1 MEFRQIDLKTG
12 QELPLPAKIVEHSY
26 LELKIGKDIDPSKL
40 AVGKM
45 YDGITERDIERLQEQ
60 GLYMILA
67 NGRSAYFGDRAIA
80 EKVSTEIFT
89 NHSDAVAYGS
99 LPVSEAK
106 ASIFKEQAR
115 ILIIDDET
123 LSKDL
128 ATGIY
133 QADWGNQ
140 PIILNNGI
148 TLSDK
153 AMGAIASKLGDCY
166 SLISPDLA
174 TQLQSEPNRPFQYR
188 AAVSEWQ
195 GVIKGTCRASLL
207 CQALEVDGIIAKS
220 SIKGDNKTTTTGI
233 HEVSLFWSRKED
245 ARFTEQKLGTQA
257 LVFFPEG
264 VQADVLPKLKIKA
277 ERLAEAQSDPRKVAQ
292 LYIERHEKRQ
302 QQRQDQVTDLANI
315 TKIIESELALEL
327 GLSPQENTIANEI
340 KRETVAS
347 RNEEYQDWLYDIL
360 KTDLIEGGHCQILEM
375 EDIAKRLREFLQGE
389 WQEVA
394 TGGVYVPSGIAQPHN
409 QLKEGE
415 VSFTGLPDGA
425 EVAIYRSPVA
435 NAANFDVFTNNL
447 TVLRELDPEAYRQR
461 GVCYLNPN
469 DAKRLVI
476 DFDGDRVG
484 IIPSQL
490 TPEQQAS
497 SRKIIEQYPTLI
509 QEIIDKNLPENKP
522 IQVEKEKKI
531 PRDAANGFV
540 NLASA
545 AVNAADNPTG
555 RVANLGMRLEAL
567 RWETQ
572 YIPEAERPEY
582 LQDISKHFQ
591 KLLAEDKEDKK
602 PFRILNDTW
611 RDQITEIS
619 QIASSIPK
627 LPAPE
632 QATAVAQGLAKT
644 ERLLWNL
651 ESLAAVNLQRA
662 VDTPK
667 SARKVNED
675 EFQFCQK
682 VAKYK
687 QVEWIKDKDN
697 SYAYIGTE
705 GIKTNTQDPVGWM
718 VEQANQIY
726 KEYSLIGDRNYN
738 RFDHIFPKDSHTAAD
753 SEWAKGIATHYNKL
767 ISEAA
772 ASRSRLEH
780 EEGVALNAISAKG
793 NKIEIV
799 SVISTDPDGT
809 SPIWEIARKCET
821 VDIQIAKN
829 KDWKTEKQ
837 YPYKAVA
844 LIDKGK
850 IDVGLISPATITAYG
865 KSIEKDRIFSN
876 LKIEFKLGISKNDV
890 DDKFAAAEKY
900 LENQRDAIPETE
912 RERRAAALWHNNNR
926 AIAGKMFTEVVAHR
940 LQELQ
945 VEQIKVIGLQYETNE
960 FKDKQWQPHESLN
973 CRMAIEANPQSPIYD
988 KRVIQ
993 VQTGDQW
1000 QNMGVVH
1007 SDAAYMP
1014 IGSQFVASINLS
1026 ASKKDADL
1034 AIDRSTLRLP
1044 EIWHGLSPERVKE
1057 AVNLDAIVP
1066 KLKEAIAK
1074 AASNQPTMTEFVTKL
1089 ADENV
1094 GLKAQVQAGGRI
1106 NGLTYL
1112 YEGQAVKASLIEM
1125 SWKNL
1130 ALMGVKYDPER
1141 DREALAN
1148 PVTTVTIET
1157 NTQAESSMETQ
1168 TTTIANTNPLEKIE
1182 SQLRESVRSH
1192 FGKDKAMAE
1201 IATQFIG
1208 KAATPETVYSSTR
1221 LYEQA
1226 WGELAN
1232 TGKYKSDDVIMV
1244 SGSGPWRREGDD
1256 RSKSQI
1262 EQDLHQVF
1270 ASHYQPLLDKAIA
1283 AGSQILV
1290 GNAKGTDQLV
1300 VSYLQEKGYALN
1312 WQPQG
1317 YYQGSTPQQEKPT
1330 QIEQPVK
1337 ITGKP
1342 IKMVYPLKMY
1352 GEANPLPVNTCI
1364 EAMRGHGR
1372 CHTTRRY
1379 EPYAAYGFKEGDIA
1393 IAIAGEQ
1400 KVAFKVG
1407 KQYKVTPEMLKDP
1420 AYQQQWAQMEK
1431 HSAKELNTFQGH
1443 SNTWGL
1449 HFQPLGDYV
1458 DGKIVPFPTQQQSIK
1473 LDRNEVAEIKQLTE
1487 WSRTAEYLGKSEK
1500 YIDRIQDLIAGESI
1514 TEKAQQAMNKDH
1526 QSLSQYVAS
1535 QWREILTIK
1544 SDYVES
1550 QDGNLVFER
1559 KGNEGK
1565 YRATWEQDTDT
1576 LTLESKTVTAG
1587 SIKYAP
1593 LLIQQGLEITQNHI
1607 TVKDGKNVD
1616 LALKV
1621 IAESQKQEQR

>member
-12 QELPLPAKIVEHSY
+12 QELPLPAKTVEHSY
-26 LELKIGKDIDPSKL
+26 LELKIGKDIEPSKL

-45 YDGITERDIERLQEQ
+45 YDGITEKDIERLQEQ
-60 GLYMILA
+60 DLYLILA
-67 NGRSAYFGDRAIA
+67 NGRTAYFGDRAIA
-80 EKVSTEIFT
+80 EKVSQEIFT

-106 ASIFKEQAR
+106 TSIYKESAR

-123 LSKDL
+123 LNKDPD
-128 ATGIY
+128 TGTY
-133 QADWGNQ
+133 QADWGKE
-140 PIILNNGI
+140 PITLNNGI
-148 TLSDK
+148 TISEK
-153 AMGAIASKLGDCY
+153 AMGLIASKLGDCY
-166 SLISPDLA
+166 SLISPELA
-174 TQLQSEPNRPFQYR
+174 NQLQAEPNRPFQYR
-188 AAVSEWQ
+188 AAVPEWQ

-302 QQRQDQVTDLANI
+302 QQRQEAELEHANI
-315 TKIIESELALEL
+315 TQIIEPELAQEL

-340 KRETVAS
+340 DREPLTS
-347 RNEEYQDWLYDIL
+347 PNEEYQDWLYDIL
-360 KTDLIEGGHCQILEM
+360 KIDLIEGGHCQILEM
-375 EDIAKRLREFLQGE
+375 EDIAKRLREFLQSE

-394 TGGVYVPSGIAQPHN
+394 TGGVYVPSCLAQPHN
-409 QLKEGE
+409 QLQEGE

-490 TPEQQAS
+490 SPEQQAS
-497 SRKIIEQYPTLI
+497 SQKIVEQYPTLI

-531 PRDAANGFV
+531 PRDAANGFAT
-540 NLASA
+540 LASA
-545 AVNAADNPTG
+545 SVNAADNPTG

-572 YIPEAERPEY
+572 YIPEAERSEY
-582 LQDISKHFQ
+582 LQDIGKHFQ
-591 KLLAEDKEDKK
+591 KLLVEDREDKK
-602 PFRILNDTW
+602 PFRILNDAW
-611 RDQITEIS
+611 RNQIAEIS
-619 QIASSIPK
+619 QIASTIPK
-627 LPAPE
+627 LPEPE
-632 QATAVAQGLAKT
+632 KATVVTQGLAKT
-644 ERLLWNL
+644 ERLLWQL

-667 SARKVNED
+667 SARKINED

-726 KEYSLIGDRNYN
+726 KEHSLIGDRNYN

-780 EEGVALNAISAKG
+780 EEGIALTATSSKG

-799 SVISTDPDGT
+799 SVISTDPDGE
-809 SPIWEIARKCET
+809 SPIWEIARKGET
-821 VDIQIAKN
+821 VDIQMAKN

-844 LIDKGK
+844 LIDQDK
-850 IDVGLISPATITAYG
+850 IDVGLISPATLAAYG
-865 KSIEKDRIFSN
+865 KTIEKDKIFGN
-876 LKIEFKLGISKNDV
+876 LKLEFQLGISKNDV

-900 LENQRDAIPETE
+900 LETQRYAIPETE
-912 RERRAAALWHNNNR
+912 RDRRAAALWHNNNR
-926 AIAGKMFTEVVAHR
+926 AIAGKMFMEVVAKR

-960 FKDKQWQPHESLN
+960 LKDRQWHPHESLN
-973 CRMAIEANPQSPIYD
+973 CRMAIEANPHSPICD

-993 VQTGDQW
+993 VQIGDQW
-1000 QNMGVVH
+1000 KNMGVVH
-1007 SDAAYMP
+1007 NDAAYMP
-1014 IGSQFVASINLS
+1014 IGSQFTANIHIS

-1034 AIDRSTLRLP
+1034 AIDKNTLKLP

-1066 KLKEAIAK
+1066 QLKEAIAK
-1074 AASNQPTMTEFVTKL
+1074 AAANQPTMTEFVAKL

-1094 GLKAQVQAGGRI
+1094 GLKAQVQSGGRI
-1106 NGLTYL
+1106 NGITYL
-1112 YEGQAVKASLIEM
+1112 YEGQAIKASLIEM

-1130 ALMGVKYDPER
+1130 AAMGVKYEPER
-1141 DREALAN
+1141 DQEAL
-1148 PVTTVTIET
+1148 TTPTNTVQTET
-1157 NTQAESSMETQ
+1157 NTQAESLMETQ
-1168 TTTIANTNPLEKIE
+1168 KSSIHANPLEKIE

-1192 FGKDKAMAE
+1192 F
-1201 IATQFIG
+1201 
-1208 KAATPETVYSSTR
+1208 
-1221 LYEQA
+1221 
-1226 WGELAN
+1226 
-1232 TGKYKSDDVIMV
+1232 
-1244 SGSGPWRREGDD
+1244 
-1256 RSKSQI
+1256 
-1262 EQDLHQVF
+1262 DL
-1270 ASHYQPLLDKAIA
+1270 
-1283 AGSQILV
+1283 
-1290 GNAKGTDQLV
+1290 
-1300 VSYLQEKGYALN
+1300 
-1312 WQPQG
+1312 
-1317 YYQGSTPQQEKPT
+1317 
-1330 QIEQPVK
+1330 EQPVK

-1342 IKMVYPLKMY
+1342 VKMVYPLKMY
-1352 GEANPLPVNTCI
+1352 GEVNPLPVNTCI

-1393 IAIAGEQ
+1393 IAIAGVQ

-1407 KQYKVTPEMLKDP
+1407 KQYKITPEMLKDV

-1431 HSAKELNTFQGH
+1431 HSAKELTTFQGH
-1443 SNTWGL
+1443 SNTWGM

-1458 DGKIVPFPTQQQSIK
+1458 DGKIVPFPTEPIKSDHTIVSDIQQ
-1473 LDRNEVAEIKQLTE
+1473 LME

-1500 YIDRIQDLIAGESI
+1500 YIDRIQELIAGESI
-1514 TEKAQQAMNKDH
+1514 TEKAQQAMHKDH
-1526 QSLSQYVAS
+1526 QSLSQHVAT
-1535 QWREILTIK
+1535 QWREILAIN

-1565 YRATWEQDTDT
+1565 YRAKWEQDTDT
-1576 LTLESKTVTAG
+1576 LTLDTKVMNQDKFQYS
-1587 SIKYAP
+1587 P
-1593 LLIQQGLEITQNHI
+1593 LLVQQGLEIAHSQV
-1607 TVKDGKNVD
+1607 TVRDAKNCD
-1616 LALKV
+1616 RALQL
-1621 IAESQKQEQR
+1621 IAESQKGYQESR

>member
-1 MEFRQIDLKTG
+1 MKFRQIDLKTG
-12 QELPLPAKIVEHSY
+12 QELPLPPKPVEHSY
-26 LELKIGKDIDPSKL
+26 LELKIGKDIEPSKL

-60 GLYMILA
+60 DLYLILA
-67 NGRSAYFGDRAIA
+67 NGRTAYFGDRAIA
-80 EKVSTEIFT
+80 EIVSQEIFT

-106 ASIFKEQAR
+106 TSIYKESAR

-123 LSKDL
+123 LNKDPD
-128 ATGIY
+128 TGTY
-133 QADWGNQ
+133 QADWGKE
-140 PIILNNGI
+140 PITLGNGI

-153 AMGAIASKLGDCY
+153 AMGLIASKLGDCY

-174 TQLQSEPNRPFQYR
+174 TQLQAEPNRPFQYR
-188 AAVSEWQ
+188 AAVPEWQ

-233 HEVSLFWSRKED
+233 HEISLFWSRKED
-245 ARFTEQKLGTQA
+245 AKFTEQKLGTQA

-302 QQRQDQVTDLANI
+302 QQRQEETGDRANI
-315 TKIIESELALEL
+315 TQIIEPELALEL
-327 GLSPQENTIANEI
+327 GLSPQENTTANKI
-340 KRETVAS
+340 DREPLTS
-347 RNEEYQDWLYDIL
+347 PNEAYQDWLYDIL

-375 EDIAKRLREFLQGE
+375 EDIAKRLREFLQSE

-394 TGGVYVPSGIAQPHN
+394 TGGVYVPSGITQPHN
-409 QLKEGE
+409 QLQEGE

-490 TPEQQAS
+490 SPEQQAS
-497 SRKIIEQYPTLI
+497 SQKIIEQYPTLI

-531 PRDAANGFV
+531 PRDAANGFAT
-540 NLASA
+540 LASA

-555 RVANLGMRLEAL
+555 RVANLGVRLEAL

-572 YIPEAERPEY
+572 FIPESESSEY
-582 LQDISKHFQ
+582 LQGIGKRFQ
-591 KLLAEDKEDKK
+591 KLLAEDQEPKK
-602 PFRILNDTW
+602 PFRILNETW
-611 RDQITEIS
+611 RNQIVEIS
-619 QIASSIPK
+619 QIASTIPN
-627 LPAPE
+627 LPEPE
-632 QATAVAQGLAKT
+632 KATAVTQGLAKT
-644 ERLLWNL
+644 ERLLWQL

-697 SYAYIGTE
+697 SYAYIGAE

-738 RFDHIFPKDSHTAAD
+738 RFDHIFPKDSHTSAD
-753 SEWAKGIATHYNKL
+753 SEWAKGVATHYNKL

-780 EEGVALNAISAKG
+780 EEGIALTATSSKG
-793 NKIEIV
+793 NTIEIV
-799 SVISTDPDGT
+799 SVISTDPDGE
-809 SPIWEIARKCET
+809 SPIWEIARKGEN

-844 LIDKGK
+844 LIEQSK
-850 IDVGLISPATITAYG
+850 IDVGLISPATVAAYG
-865 KSIEKDRIFSN
+865 EAIEKDKIFGN
-876 LKIEFKLGISKNDV
+876 LKLEFKLGISKNDV

-900 LENQRDAIPETE
+900 LETQGDAIPETE
-912 RERRAAALWHNNNR
+912 RERRAAVLWHNNNR
-926 AIAGKMFTEVVAHR
+926 AIAGKMFTEVVANR

-945 VEQIKVIGLQYETNE
+945 VEKIKVIGLQYETNE
-960 FKDKQWQPHESLN
+960 LKDRQWQPHESLN
-973 CRMAIEANPQSPIYD
+973 CRMAIEANPQSPIYE

-1000 QNMGVVH
+1000 KNMGVVH
-1007 SDAAYMP
+1007 NDSAYMP
-1014 IGSQFVASINLS
+1014 IGSQFMANIHIS

-1034 AIDRSTLRLP
+1034 AIDKSTLKLP

-1057 AVNLDAIVP
+1057 AVNLDVIAP
-1066 KLKEAIAK
+1066 QLKEAIAK
-1074 AASNQPTMTEFVTKL
+1074 AAVNQPTMTEFVSRL
-1089 ADENV
+1089 ADDNV

-1106 NGLTYL
+1106 NGITYL
-1112 YEGQAVKASLIEM
+1112 YEGQAVKASLVEM
-1125 SWKNL
+1125 TWKNL
-1130 ALMGVKYDPER
+1130 AAMGVKYDPQR
-1141 DREALAN
+1141 DREALTSSATA
-1148 PVTTVTIET
+1148 PQSS
-1157 NTQAESSMETQ
+1157 TQA
-1168 TTTIANTNPLEKIE
+1168 
-1182 SQLRESVRSH
+1182 
-1192 FGKDKAMAE
+1192 
-1201 IATQFIG
+1201 
-1208 KAATPETVYSSTR
+1208 TP
-1221 LYEQA
+1221 Q
-1226 WGELAN
+1226 
-1232 TGKYKSDDVIMV
+1232 DDF
-1244 SGSGPWRREGDD
+1244 
-1256 RSKSQI
+1256 K
-1262 EQDLHQVF
+1262 
-1270 ASHYQPLLDKAIA
+1270 
-1283 AGSQILV
+1283 
-1290 GNAKGTDQLV
+1290 
-1300 VSYLQEKGYALN
+1300 EKGIAD
-1312 WQPQG
+1312 P
-1317 YYQGSTPQQEKPT
+1317 S
-1330 QIEQPVK
+1330 EQSVS

-1342 IKMVYPLKMY
+1342 VKMVYPLKMH
-1352 GEANPLPVNTCI
+1352 GEVNPLPVDSCI

-1407 KQYKVTPEMLKDP
+1407 KQYKITPEMLNDA
-1420 AYQQQWAQMEK
+1420 AYQQQWSQMEK
-1431 HSAKELNTFQGH
+1431 HSAKELTTFQGH
-1443 SNTWGL
+1443 GNTWGL

-1458 DGKIVPFPTQQQSIK
+1458 NGKIMPFPTEPIKADNTIVADIQQ
-1473 LDRNEVAEIKQLTE
+1473 LME

-1500 YIDRIQDLIAGESI
+1500 YIDRIQELIAGESI
-1514 TEKAQQAMNKDH
+1514 TEKAQQAMHKDH
-1526 QSLSQYVAS
+1526 HSLSQHVAS
-1535 QWREILTIK
+1535 QWREILAIN

-1550 QDGNLVFER
+1550 KDGKLVFER

-1565 YRATWEQDTDT
+1565 YRATWEQDTDR
-1576 LTLESKTVTAG
+1576 LTLDNKVVNQG
-1587 SIKYAP
+1587 KFQYAP
-1593 LLIQQGLEITQNHI
+1593 LLVQQGLEITHSQV
-1607 TVKDGKNVD
+1607 TVKDAKNCD
-1616 LALKV
+1616 RALQL
-1621 IAESQKQEQR
+1621 IAESQKEYQESR

>member
-12 QELPLPAKIVEHSY
+12 QELPLPPKSVEHSY
-26 LELKIGKDIDPSKL
+26 LELKIGKDIEPSKL

-60 GLYMILA
+60 GLYLILA
-67 NGRSAYFGDRAIA
+67 NGRSAYFGDRDIA
-80 EKVSTEIFT
+80 EKVSQEIFT

-106 ASIFKEQAR
+106 TSIFKEQAR
-115 ILIIDDET
+115 ILIVDDET
-123 LSKDL
+123 LNKDP
-128 ATGIY
+128 ATGNY

-140 PIILNNGI
+140 SITLSNGI

-153 AMGAIASKLGDCY
+153 AMGLIASKLGDCY

-174 TQLQSEPNRPFQYR
+174 NQLQAKPNRPFQYR
-188 AAVSEWQ
+188 AAVPEWQ

-220 SIKGDNKTTTTGI
+220 SIKGDNKTTTTGLHKI
-233 HEVSLFWSRKED
+233 SLFWSRKED

-264 VQADVLPKLKIKA
+264 VQADVLPKLKVKA
-277 ERLAEAQSDPRKVAQ
+277 ERLAEAQSDPRKIAQ

-302 QQRQDQVTDLANI
+302 QQRQDQVADRANI
-315 TKIIESELALEL
+315 TQIIEPELAQEL
-327 GLSPQENTIANEI
+327 RLSQQENTTANEI
-340 KRETVAS
+340 EQEPLNS
-347 RNEEYQDWLYDIL
+347 PNEEYQDWLYDIL

-375 EDIAKRLREFLQGE
+375 EDIAKRLREFLQSE

-409 QLKEGE
+409 QLQEGE

-490 TPEQQAS
+490 SPEQQAS
-497 SRKIIEQYPTLI
+497 SQKIIEQYPTLI

-531 PRDAANGFV
+531 PRDAANGFA

-572 YIPEAERPEY
+572 YIPEAESSKY
-582 LQDISKHFQ
+582 LQDIGKHFQ
-591 KLLAEDKEDKK
+591 KLLAEDQETKK
-602 PFRILNDTW
+602 PFRILNESW
-611 RDQITEIS
+611 RNQIVEIS
-619 QIASSIPK
+619 LIASTIPN
-627 LPAPE
+627 LPEPE
-632 QATAVAQGLAKT
+632 KATAVTQGLAKT
-644 ERLLWNL
+644 ERLLWQL

-697 SYAYIGTE
+697 SYAYIDAE

-726 KEYSLIGDRNYN
+726 KEHSLIGDRNYN
-738 RFDHIFPKDSHTAAD
+738 RFDHIFPKDSHTDAD

-780 EEGVALNAISAKG
+780 EEGIALTATSAKG

-799 SVISTDPDGT
+799 SVISTDPDGE
-809 SPIWEIARKCET
+809 SPIWEIARKGET
-821 VDIQIAKN
+821 VDIQMAKN

-844 LIDKGK
+844 LIDRDK
-850 IDVGLISPATITAYG
+850 IDVGLISPASLAAYG
-865 KSIEKDRIFSN
+865 KTIEKDKIFGN
-876 LKIEFKLGISKNDV
+876 LNLEFKLGISKNDV

-900 LENQRDAIPETE
+900 LETQRDAIPEVE

-926 AIAGKMFTEVVAHR
+926 AIAGKMFTQVVANR

-945 VEQIKVIGLQYETNE
+945 VAKIKVIGLQYETNE
-960 FKDKQWQPHESLN
+960 FKDKQWQTHEALN
-973 CRMAIEANPQSPIYD
+973 CRMVIEANPQSPIYE

-993 VQTGDQW
+993 VQIDDQW

-1007 SDAAYMP
+1007 NDAAYMP
-1014 IGSQFVASINLS
+1014 IGSQFVANINLS

-1034 AIDRSTLRLP
+1034 EIDRSTLKLP
-1044 EIWHGLSPERVKE
+1044 EIWHGLSPERFKE
-1057 AVNLDAIVP
+1057 AVNLDVIAP
-1066 KLKEAIAK
+1066 QLKEAIAK
-1074 AASNQPTMTEFVTKL
+1074 AAANQPTMTEFVAKL
-1089 ADENV
+1089 AEENV

-1106 NGLTYL
+1106 NGITYL
-1112 YEGQAVKASLIEM
+1112 YEGQAIKASLIEM

-1130 ALMGVKYDPER
+1130 AAMGVNYDPER
-1141 DREALAN
+1141 DREALS
-1148 PVTTVTIET
+1148 PVTIPIET
-1157 NTQAESSMETQ
+1157 NTQAESSIETQ
-1168 TTTIANTNPLEKIE
+1168 ESSSTNPLEKIE

-1232 TGKYKSDDVIMV
+1232 SGKYKPEDAIMV
-1244 SGSGPWRREGDD
+1244 SGSGPWRREGDE
-1256 RSKSQI
+1256 RTKSQI

-1270 ASHYQPLLDKAIA
+1270 TSHYQPLLDQAIA

-1300 VSYLQEKGYALN
+1300 VAYLQEKGYALN

-1317 YYQGSTPQQEKPT
+1317 YYQGSTPQQEKPV

-1342 IKMVYPLKMY
+1342 VKMVYPLKMH
-1352 GEANPLPVNTCI
+1352 GEVNPLPVNTCI

-1400 KVAFKVG
+1400 KVAFQVG
-1407 KQYKVTPEMLKDP
+1407 KQYKITPEMLKDA
-1420 AYQQQWAQMEK
+1420 AYQQQWSQMEK
-1431 HSAKELNTFQGH
+1431 HSAKELTTFQGH
-1443 SNTWGL
+1443 SNTWGM

-1458 DGKIVPFPTQQQSIK
+1458 NGKIVPFPTEPIKADNRIVNDIQQ
-1473 LDRNEVAEIKQLTE
+1473 LME
-1487 WSRTAEYLGKSEK
+1487 WSRIAEYLGKSEK
-1500 YIDRIQDLIAGESI
+1500 YIDRIQELIAGESI
-1514 TEKAQQAMNKDH
+1514 TEKAQQAMHKDH
-1526 QSLSQYVAS
+1526 HALSQHVAT
-1535 QWREILTIK
+1535 QWREILAIN

-1550 QDGNLVFER
+1550 QDGKLVFER

-1576 LTLESKTVTAG
+1576 LTLEAKVVNQGKFQYSPILV
-1587 SIKYAP
+1587 
-1593 LLIQQGLEITQNHI
+1593 QQGLEITHSQVTI
-1607 TVKDGKNVD
+1607 KEAKNCD
-1616 LALKV
+1616 RALQV
-1621 IAESQKQEQR
+1621 ISENQRGKQEQR

>member
-1 MEFRQIDLKTG
+1 
-12 QELPLPAKIVEHSY
+12 
-26 LELKIGKDIDPSKL
+26 
-40 AVGKM
+40 
-45 YDGITERDIERLQEQ
+45 
-60 GLYMILA
+60 
-67 NGRSAYFGDRAIA
+67 
-80 EKVSTEIFT
+80 
-89 NHSDAVAYGS
+89 
-99 LPVSEAK
+99 
-106 ASIFKEQAR
+106 
-115 ILIIDDET
+115 
-123 LSKDL
+123 
-128 ATGIY
+128 
-133 QADWGNQ
+133 
-140 PIILNNGI
+140 
-148 TLSDK
+148 
-153 AMGAIASKLGDCY
+153 
-166 SLISPDLA
+166 
-174 TQLQSEPNRPFQYR
+174 
-188 AAVSEWQ
+188 
-195 GVIKGTCRASLL
+195 
-207 CQALEVDGIIAKS
+207 
-220 SIKGDNKTTTTGI
+220 
-233 HEVSLFWSRKED
+233 
-245 ARFTEQKLGTQA
+245 
-257 LVFFPEG
+257 
-264 VQADVLPKLKIKA
+264 
-277 ERLAEAQSDPRKVAQ
+277 
-292 LYIERHEKRQ
+292 
-302 QQRQDQVTDLANI
+302 
-315 TKIIESELALEL
+315 
-327 GLSPQENTIANEI
+327 
-340 KRETVAS
+340 
-347 RNEEYQDWLYDIL
+347 
-360 KTDLIEGGHCQILEM
+360 
-375 EDIAKRLREFLQGE
+375 
-389 WQEVA
+389 
-394 TGGVYVPSGIAQPHN
+394 
-409 QLKEGE
+409 
-415 VSFTGLPDGA
+415 
-425 EVAIYRSPVA
+425 
-435 NAANFDVFTNNL
+435 
-447 TVLRELDPEAYRQR
+447 
-461 GVCYLNPN
+461 
-469 DAKRLVI
+469 
-476 DFDGDRVG
+476 
-484 IIPSQL
+484 
-490 TPEQQAS
+490 
-497 SRKIIEQYPTLI
+497 
-509 QEIIDKNLPENKP
+509 
-522 IQVEKEKKI
+522 
-531 PRDAANGFV
+531 
-540 NLASA
+540 
-545 AVNAADNPTG
+545 
-555 RVANLGMRLEAL
+555 
-567 RWETQ
+567 
-572 YIPEAERPEY
+572 
-582 LQDISKHFQ
+582 
-591 KLLAEDKEDKK
+591 
-602 PFRILNDTW
+602 
-611 RDQITEIS
+611 
-619 QIASSIPK
+619 
-627 LPAPE
+627 
-632 QATAVAQGLAKT
+632 
-644 ERLLWNL
+644 
-651 ESLAAVNLQRA
+651 VNLQRA

-738 RFDHIFPKDSHTAAD
+738 RFDHIFPKNSHTAAD

-780 EEGVALNAISAKG
+780 EEGIALTATSAKG

-799 SVISTDPDGT
+799 SVISADPDGE
-809 SPIWEIARKCET
+809 SPIWAIARNSET

-844 LIDKGK
+844 LIDKDK
-850 IDVGLISPATITAYG
+850 IDVGLISPATIAAYG
-865 KSIEKDRIFSN
+865 KSIEKDKIFGK
-876 LKIEFKLGISKNDV
+876 LKLEFKLGISKNDV

-900 LENQRDAIPETE
+900 LETQRDAIPEIE
-912 RERRAAALWHNNNR
+912 RDRRAAALWHNNNR
-926 AIAGKMFTEVVAHR
+926 AIAGKMFTEVVACR

-945 VEQIKVIGLQYETNE
+945 VDKIKVIGLQYETNE
-960 FKDKQWQPHESLN
+960 LKDKQWQPHESLT
-973 CRMAIEANPQSPIYD
+973 CRMAIESNPQSPIYD

-993 VQTGDQW
+993 VQTDDQW
-1000 QNMGVVH
+1000 KNMGVVH

-1034 AIDRSTLRLP
+1034 AIDRSTLKLP

-1066 KLKEAIAK
+1066 QLKEAIAK
-1074 AASNQPTMTEFVTKL
+1074 AAEDRPTMTEFVAKL

-1112 YEGQAVKASLIEM
+1112 YEGQSIKASLVDM
-1125 SWKNL
+1125 TWKNL
-1130 ALMGVKYDPER
+1130 ASMGVSYDPER

-1148 PVTTVTIET
+1148 PITIATAET
-1157 NTQAESSMETQ
+1157 NTQAESPIETQ
-1168 TTTIANTNPLEKIE
+1168 KSTNTNPLEKLK

-1232 TGKYKSDDVIMV
+1232 TGKYKPEDVIMV

-1300 VSYLQEKGYALN
+1300 VAYLQEKGYALN

-1317 YYQGSTPQQEKPT
+1317 YYQGSTLQQEKPT
-1330 QIEQPVK
+1330 QIEQPVT

-1342 IKMVYPLKMY
+1342 VKMVYPLKMY
-1352 GEANPLPVNTCI
+1352 GESNHLPVNTCI

-1393 IAIAGEQ
+1393 IAISGEQ

-1407 KQYKVTPEMLKDP
+1407 KQYKVTSEMLND
-1420 AYQQQWAQMEK
+1420 ATYQQQWAQMEK
-1431 HSAKELNTFQGH
+1431 HSAKELATFQGH

-1449 HFQPLGDYV
+1449 HFNPLGDYV
-1458 DGKIVPFPTQQQSIK
+1458 NGKIVPFPIEPIKANNSIVADIQQ
-1473 LDRNEVAEIKQLTE
+1473 LME
-1487 WSRTAEYLGKSEK
+1487 WSRTAAYLGKSEK

-1514 TEKAQQAMNKDH
+1514 TEKAQQAMHKDH
-1526 QSLSQYVAS
+1526 QSLSQHVAS
-1535 QWREILTIK
+1535 QWREILAIK

-1565 YRATWEQDTDT
+1565 YRATWEQATDT
-1576 LTLESKTVTAG
+1576 LTLDAKVVNQGKFQYSA
-1587 SIKYAP
+1587 
-1593 LLIQQGLEITQNHI
+1593 LLVQQGLEINHSQV
-1607 TVKDGKNVD
+1607 TVKDAQNCD
-1616 LALKV
+1616 RALQV
-1621 IAESQKQEQR
+1621 ISEQQMGKQEQR

>member
-12 QELPLPAKIVEHSY
+12 QELPLPAKNVEHSY
-26 LELKIGKDIDPSKL
+26 LELKIGKDIEPSKL

-60 GLYMILA
+60 GLHMILA
-67 NGRSAYFGDRAIA
+67 NGRSAYFSDRQIA
-80 EKVSTEIFT
+80 EKVSQEIFT

-106 ASIFKEQAR
+106 TSIFKEQAR
-115 ILIIDDET
+115 ILVIDDET
-123 LSKDL
+123 LNKNLD
-128 ATGIY
+128 TGTY
-133 QADWGNQ
+133 QADWGKQ
-140 PIILNNGI
+140 TITLSNGI
-148 TLSDK
+148 TISDK
-153 AMGAIASKLGDCY
+153 AMGLIASKLGDCY

-174 TQLQSEPNRPFQYR
+174 TQLQAESNRPFQYR
-188 AAVSEWQ
+188 AAVPEWQ

-207 CQALEVDGIIAKS
+207 CQALAVDGIIAKS
-220 SIKGDNKTTTTGI
+220 SIKGDNKTTSTGL

-245 ARFTEQKLGTQA
+245 ARFTEQKLGTQS

-302 QQRQDQVTDLANI
+302 QQRQEAELDRANI
-315 TKIIESELALEL
+315 TQILEPELALEL
-327 GLSPQENTIANEI
+327 GLSLQENTTANEI
-340 KRETVAS
+340 DQEPLTS
-347 RNEEYQDWLYDIL
+347 PNEEYQDWLYDIL

-375 EDIAKRLREFLQGE
+375 EDIAKRLREFLQSE

-409 QLKEGE
+409 QLQEGE

-447 TVLRELDPEAYRQR
+447 TVLRELDPEAYWQR

-490 TPEQQAS
+490 TPEQQACS
-497 SRKIIEQYPTLI
+497 QKIIEQYPTLI

-531 PRDAANGFV
+531 PRDAVNGFAT
-540 NLASA
+540 LASA

-572 YIPEAERPEY
+572 YIPESESSEY
-582 LQDISKHFQ
+582 LQDIGKHFQ
-591 KLLAEDKEDKK
+591 KLLAEDKDPKK

-619 QIASSIPK
+619 QIASTIPK
-627 LPAPE
+627 LPEPE
-632 QATAVAQGLAKT
+632 KAYAVAQGLAKT
-644 ERLLWNL
+644 ERLLWQL

-697 SYAYIGTE
+697 SYAYIGAE

-780 EEGVALNAISAKG
+780 EEGVALMATSAKG

-799 SVISTDPDGT
+799 SVISTDPDGE
-809 SPIWEIARKCET
+809 SPIWEIARKGET
-821 VDIQIAKN
+821 VDIQMAKN

-844 LIDKGK
+844 LIDRDK
-850 IDVGLISPATITAYG
+850 IDVGLISPATVAAYG
-865 KSIEKDRIFSN
+865 KTIEKDKIFGN
-876 LKIEFKLGISKNDV
+876 LKLEFQLGISKNDV

-900 LENQRDAIPETE
+900 LETQRDAIPEAD
-912 RERRAAALWHNNNR
+912 RESRAAALWHNNNR
-926 AIAGKMFTEVVAHR
+926 AIAGKMFTQVVTNR

-945 VEQIKVIGLQYETNE
+945 VAKIKVIGLQYETNE
-960 FKDKQWQPHESLN
+960 LKNRQWQPHESLN
-973 CRMAIEANPQSPIYD
+973 CRMAIEANPQSPIYE

-1000 QNMGVVH
+1000 KNMGVVH

-1014 IGSQFVASINLS
+1014 IGSQFIANINIS

-1034 AIDRSTLRLP
+1034 AIDKSTLKLP

-1066 KLKEAIAK
+1066 QLKEAIAK
-1074 AASNQPTMTEFVTKL
+1074 AAVNQPTMTEFVAKL

-1094 GLKAQVQAGGRI
+1094 GLKAQVQTGGRI
-1106 NGLTYL
+1106 NGITYL
-1112 YEGQAVKASLIEM
+1112 YEGQAIKASLIEM

-1130 ALMGVKYDPER
+1130 AAMGVNYEPER
-1141 DREALAN
+1141 DREAL
-1148 PVTTVTIET
+1148 TTPTNTVQTET
-1157 NTQAESSMETQ
+1157 NTQSESSMETQ
-1168 TTTIANTNPLEKIE
+1168 KSSTYANPLEKIE

-1232 TGKYKSDDVIMV
+1232 TGKYKSEDAIMV

-1256 RSKSQI
+1256 RSKLQI

-1270 ASHYQPLLDKAIA
+1270 ASHYQPLLDQAIA

-1300 VSYLQEKGYALN
+1300 VAYLQDKGYALN

-1317 YYQGSTPQQEKPT
+1317 YYQAATPQQEKSLHS
-1330 QIEQPVK
+1330 EQPVK

-1342 IKMVYPLKMY
+1342 VKMVYPLKMY
-1352 GEANPLPVNTCI
+1352 GEVNPLPVNTCI

-1407 KQYKVTPEMLKDP
+1407 KQYKITPEMLNDA
-1420 AYQQQWAQMEK
+1420 AYQQQWSQMEK
-1431 HSAKELNTFQGH
+1431 HSAKELTTFQGH
-1443 SNTWGL
+1443 SNTWGM

-1458 DGKIVPFPTQQQSIK
+1458 NGKIMPFPTEPIKADNSIVADIQQ
-1473 LDRNEVAEIKQLTE
+1473 LME
-1487 WSRTAEYLGKSEK
+1487 WSRIAEYLGKSEK
-1500 YIDRIQDLIAGESI
+1500 YIDRIQELIAGESI
-1514 TEKAQQAMNKDH
+1514 TEKAQQAMHKDH
-1526 QSLSQYVAS
+1526 HTLSQHVAS
-1535 QWREILTIK
+1535 QWREILAIK

-1550 QDGNLVFER
+1550 QEGKLVFER

-1565 YRATWEQDTDT
+1565 YLATWEQDTDT
-1576 LTLESKTVTAG
+1576 LTLDAKVLNQCKFQYS
-1587 SIKYAP
+1587 P
-1593 LLIQQGLEITQNHI
+1593 LLVQQGLEIVHSQV
-1607 TVKDGKNVD
+1607 TVRDAKNCD
-1616 LALKV
+1616 RALQL
-1621 IAESQKQEQR
+1621 IAESQKEYQESR

>member
-12 QELPLPAKIVEHSY
+12 QELPLPAKNVEHTY
-26 LELKIGKDIDPSKL
+26 LELKIGKDIEPSKL

-45 YDGITERDIERLQEQ
+45 YDGITERDIKRLQEQ
-60 GLYMILA
+60 GLYLILA
-67 NGRSAYFGDRAIA
+67 NGRTAYFGDRAIA
-80 EKVSTEIFT
+80 EKVSQEIFT

-106 ASIFKEQAR
+106 TSIFKEQAR

-123 LSKDL
+123 LSKDSG
-128 ATGIY
+128 TGIY
-133 QADWGNQ
+133 KADWGKES
-140 PIILNNGI
+140 ITLSNGI
-148 TLSDK
+148 TISDK
-153 AMGAIASKLGDCY
+153 AMGLIASKLGDCY

-174 TQLQSEPNRPFQYR
+174 TQLQAEPNRPFQYR
-188 AAVSEWQ
+188 AAVPEWQ
-195 GVIKGTCRASLL
+195 GVIKGTCRTSLL

-233 HEVSLFWSRKED
+233 HEISLFWSRKED
-245 ARFTEQKLGTQA
+245 AKFTEQKLGTQA

-302 QQRQDQVTDLANI
+302 QQRQEDVADSANI
-315 TKIIESELALEL
+315 TKIIEPELALEL
-327 GLSPQENTIANEI
+327 GLSQQENTTTNEI
-340 KRETVAS
+340 ERETVTS
-347 RNEEYQDWLYDIL
+347 PNEEYQDWVYDIL

-375 EDIAKRLREFLQGE
+375 EDIAKRLREFLQSE

-409 QLKEGE
+409 QLQEGE

-447 TVLRELDPEAYRQR
+447 TVLRELDPEAYMQR

-490 TPEQQAS
+490 STEQQAS
-497 SRKIIEQYPTLI
+497 SKRTIEQYPTLI

-531 PRDAANGFV
+531 PRDAANGFAT
-540 NLASA
+540 LASA

-567 RWETQ
+567 RWDAQ
-572 YIPEAERPEY
+572 YISDAARSEY
-582 LQDISKHFQ
+582 LQNIGKHFQ

-602 PFRILNDTW
+602 PFRILNESW
-611 RDQITEIS
+611 RDQIVEIS
-619 QIASSIPK
+619 QIASTIPK
-627 LPAPE
+627 LPEPEKAPVV
-632 QATAVAQGLAKT
+632 TQGLAKT
-644 ERLLWNL
+644 ERLLWQL

-753 SEWAKGIATHYNKL
+753 SEWAKGVATHYNKL

-780 EEGVALNAISAKG
+780 EEGVALTATSAKG

-799 SVISTDPDGT
+799 SVISADPDGE
-809 SPIWEIARKCET
+809 SPIWAIARNSET

-844 LIDKGK
+844 LIDKDK
-850 IDVGLISPATITAYG
+850 IDVGLISPVTIAAYG
-865 KSIEKDRIFSN
+865 KSIEKDKIFGK
-876 LKIEFKLGISKNDV
+876 LKLEFKLGISKNDV

-900 LENQRDAIPETE
+900 LETQRNAIPEVE
-912 RERRAAALWHNNNR
+912 QDRRAAALWHNNNR
-926 AIAGKMFTEVVAHR
+926 AIAGKMFTEVVTNR

-945 VEQIKVIGLQYETNE
+945 VDQIKVIGLQYETNE
-960 FKDKQWQPHESLN
+960 LKDRQWQPHESLT

-993 VQTGDQW
+993 VQTDDQW
-1000 QNMGVVH
+1000 KNMGVVH

-1014 IGSQFVASINLS
+1014 IGSQFVANINLS

-1034 AIDRSTLRLP
+1034 TIDRSTLKLP

-1074 AASNQPTMTEFVTKL
+1074 AASNQPTMTEFVTRL

-1106 NGLTYL
+1106 NGITYL
-1112 YEGQAVKASLIEM
+1112 YEGQTVKASLVEM
-1125 SWKNL
+1125 TWKNL
-1130 ALMGVKYDPER
+1130 AAMGVRYDPKR
-1141 DREALAN
+1141 DREALASV
-1148 PVTTVTIET
+1148 PTHTTSQEDFK
-1157 NTQAESSMETQ
+1157 
-1168 TTTIANTNPLEKIE
+1168 EK
-1182 SQLRESVRSH
+1182 
-1192 FGKDKAMAE
+1192 E
-1201 IATQFIG
+1201 IA
-1208 KAATPETVYSSTR
+1208 
-1221 LYEQA
+1221 
-1226 WGELAN
+1226 
-1232 TGKYKSDDVIMV
+1232 
-1244 SGSGPWRREGDD
+1244 
-1256 RSKSQI
+1256 
-1262 EQDLHQVF
+1262 
-1270 ASHYQPLLDKAIA
+1270 
-1283 AGSQILV
+1283 
-1290 GNAKGTDQLV
+1290 
-1300 VSYLQEKGYALN
+1300 EKL
-1312 WQPQG
+1312 
-1317 YYQGSTPQQEKPT
+1317 
-1330 QIEQPVK
+1330 EQPVK

-1342 IKMVYPLKMY
+1342 VKMVYPLKMH
-1352 GEANPLPVNTCI
+1352 GEANPLSVDTCV

-1400 KVAFKVG
+1400 KVAFQVG
-1407 KQYKVTPEMLKDP
+1407 KQYKITPEMLKDV
-1420 AYQQQWAQMEK
+1420 AYQQQWSQMEK
-1431 HSAKELNTFQGH
+1431 HSAKELTTFQGH
-1443 SNTWGL
+1443 SNTWGM

-1473 LDRNEVAEIKQLTE
+1473 LDRNEVAEIQQLTE

-1514 TEKAQQAMNKDH
+1514 TEKAQQAMHKDH

-1535 QWREILTIK
+1535 QWREVLATP
-1544 SDYVES
+1544 SEYVGS
-1550 QDGNLVFER
+1550 QNGNLVFER
-1559 KGNEGK
+1559 KGYEGK
-1565 YRATWEQDTDT
+1565 YRATWEQSSDT
-1576 LTLESKTVTAG
+1576 LTLDTKALKQGNIEYV
-1587 SIKYAP
+1587 P
-1593 LLIQQGLEITQNHI
+1593 LLVQKGLEIAQSQV
-1607 TVKDGKNVD
+1607 TVKDAQNVD
-1616 LALKV
+1616 RALKV
-1621 IAESQKQEQR
+1621 IAENQKGIQEQR

>member
-12 QELPLPAKIVEHSY
+12 QELPLPPKTVEHSY
-26 LELKIGKDIDPSKL
+26 LELKIGKDIEPSKL

-60 GLYMILA
+60 GLYLILA
-67 NGRSAYFGDRAIA
+67 NGRTAYFGDRQIA
-80 EKVSTEIFT
+80 EKVSQEIFT

-106 ASIFKEQAR
+106 TSIFKEQAR

-123 LSKDL
+123 LSQDSVG
-128 ATGIY
+128 TY
-133 QADWGNQ
+133 SADWGQQ
-140 PIILNNGI
+140 PITLSNGI
-148 TLSDK
+148 TISDK
-153 AMGAIASKLGDCY
+153 AMGLIASKLGDCY

-174 TQLQSEPNRPFQYR
+174 TQLQAEPNRPFQYR
-188 AAVSEWQ
+188 AAVPEWQ

-233 HEVSLFWSRKED
+233 HEISLFWSRKED

-277 ERLAEAQSDPRKVAQ
+277 ERLAEAQSDPRKIAQ

-302 QQRQDQVTDLANI
+302 QQRQEEIGDRDNI
-315 TKIIESELALEL
+315 KQIIEPELALEL
-327 GLSPQENTIANEI
+327 GLSQQENTTANEI
-340 KRETVAS
+340 KREQVAS
-347 RNEEYQDWLYDIL
+347 PNEEYQDWLYDIL

-375 EDIAKRLREFLQGE
+375 EDIAKRLREFLQSE

-409 QLKEGE
+409 QLQEGE
-415 VSFTGLPDGA
+415 VSFTGLPDGS

-447 TVLRELDPEAYRQR
+447 TVLRELDPEAYKQR

-484 IIPSQL
+484 IIPSEL

-497 SRKIIEQYPTLI
+497 SQKIIEQYPTLI

-531 PRDAANGFV
+531 PRDIANGFAT
-540 NLASA
+540 LASA

-572 YIPEAERPEY
+572 YIPESERSEY
-582 LQDISKHFQ
+582 LQDIGKHFQ

-602 PFRILNDTW
+602 PFRILNESW
-611 RDQITEIS
+611 RNQIVEIS
-619 QIASSIPK
+619 QIASTIPK
-627 LPAPE
+627 LPE
-632 QATAVAQGLAKT
+632 QEKANTVTQGLAKT

-651 ESLAAVNLQRA
+651 ESIAAVNLQRA

-738 RFDHIFPKDSHTAAD
+738 RFDHIFPKDSHTSAD
-753 SEWAKGIATHYNKL
+753 SEWAKSIATQYNKL

-780 EEGVALNAISAKG
+780 EEGIALTATSSKG

-799 SVISTDPDGT
+799 SVISTDPDGE
-809 SPIWEIARKCET
+809 SPIWEMARKGET

-837 YPYKAVA
+837 YSYKAVA
-844 LIDKGK
+844 LIDQSK
-850 IDVGLISPATITAYG
+850 IDVGLISPATVAAYD
-865 KSIEKDRIFSN
+865 KAIEKDKIFGN
-876 LKIEFKLGISKNDV
+876 LKLEFKLGISKNDV

-900 LENQRDAIPETE
+900 LETQRDAIPEAE
-912 RERRAAALWHNNNR
+912 RERRTTALWHNNNR
-926 AIAGKMFTEVVAHR
+926 AIAGKMFTQVVANR

-945 VEQIKVIGLQYETNE
+945 LEKIKVIGLQYETNE
-960 FKDKQWQPHESLN
+960 LKDRQWQPHESLS
-973 CRMAIEANPQSPIYD
+973 CRMAIEANPHSPIYD

-993 VQTGDQW
+993 VQIGDQW
-1000 QNMGVVH
+1000 KNMGVVH
-1007 SDAAYMP
+1007 NDAAYMP
-1014 IGSQFVASINLS
+1014 IGSQFTANIHVS

-1034 AIDRSTLRLP
+1034 EIDKNTLKLP
-1044 EIWHGLSPERVKE
+1044 EIWHGLSSERVKE
-1057 AVNLDAIVP
+1057 AVNLDVIAP
-1066 KLKEAIAK
+1066 QLKEAITK
-1074 AASNQPTMTEFVTKL
+1074 ASANQPTVTEFVAKL

-1094 GLKAQVQAGGRI
+1094 GLKAQVQTGGRI
-1106 NGLTYL
+1106 NGITYL
-1112 YEGQAVKASLIEM
+1112 YEGQAIKASLIEL

-1130 ALMGVKYDPER
+1130 AAMGVNYDPER
-1141 DREALAN
+1141 DREALTT
-1148 PVTTVTIET
+1148 PTTTVQTET
-1157 NTQAESSMETQ
+1157 NTQSESLMEMQKSSTH
-1168 TTTIANTNPLEKIE
+1168 ANPLEKIE

-1192 FGKDKAMAE
+1192 FD
-1201 IATQFIG
+1201 
-1208 KAATPETVYSSTR
+1208 S
-1221 LYEQA
+1221 
-1226 WGELAN
+1226 
-1232 TGKYKSDDVIMV
+1232 
-1244 SGSGPWRREGDD
+1244 
-1256 RSKSQI
+1256 
-1262 EQDLHQVF
+1262 
-1270 ASHYQPLLDKAIA
+1270 
-1283 AGSQILV
+1283 
-1290 GNAKGTDQLV
+1290 
-1300 VSYLQEKGYALN
+1300 
-1312 WQPQG
+1312 
-1317 YYQGSTPQQEKPT
+1317 
-1330 QIEQPVK
+1330 EQPVK

-1342 IKMVYPLKMY
+1342 VKMVYPLKMH
-1352 GEANPLPVNTCI
+1352 GEVNPLPVNTCI

-1407 KQYKVTPEMLKDP
+1407 KQYKITPEMLNDA
-1420 AYQQQWAQMEK
+1420 AYQQQWSQMEK
-1431 HSAKELNTFQGH
+1431 HSAKELTTFQGH
-1443 SNTWGL
+1443 SNTWGM

-1458 DGKIVPFPTQQQSIK
+1458 NGKIMPFPTEPIKADNTIVADIQQ
-1473 LDRNEVAEIKQLTE
+1473 LME
-1487 WSRTAEYLGKSEK
+1487 WSRIAEYLGKSEK
-1500 YIDRIQDLIAGESI
+1500 YIDRIQELIAGESI
-1514 TEKAQQAMNKDH
+1514 TEKAQQAMHKDH
-1526 QSLSQYVAS
+1526 HTLSQHVAS
-1535 QWREILTIK
+1535 QWREILAIK

-1550 QDGNLVFER
+1550 QDGKLVFER

-1576 LTLESKTVTAG
+1576 LTLDAKVLNQGKFQYS
-1587 SIKYAP
+1587 P
-1593 LLIQQGLEITQNHI
+1593 LLVQQGLEITHSQV
-1607 TVKDGKNVD
+1607 TMKDAKNCD
-1616 LALKV
+1616 RALQL
-1621 IAESQKQEQR
+1621 IAESQKEYQESR

>member
-1 MEFRQIDLKTG
+1 
-12 QELPLPAKIVEHSY
+12 
-26 LELKIGKDIDPSKL
+26 
-40 AVGKM
+40 
-45 YDGITERDIERLQEQ
+45 
-60 GLYMILA
+60 
-67 NGRSAYFGDRAIA
+67 
-80 EKVSTEIFT
+80 
-89 NHSDAVAYGS
+89 
-99 LPVSEAK
+99 
-106 ASIFKEQAR
+106 
-115 ILIIDDET
+115 
-123 LSKDL
+123 
-128 ATGIY
+128 
-133 QADWGNQ
+133 
-140 PIILNNGI
+140 
-148 TLSDK
+148 
-153 AMGAIASKLGDCY
+153 
-166 SLISPDLA
+166 
-174 TQLQSEPNRPFQYR
+174 
-188 AAVSEWQ
+188 
-195 GVIKGTCRASLL
+195 
-207 CQALEVDGIIAKS
+207 EVDGIIAKS

-277 ERLAEAQSDPRKVAQ
+277 ECLAEAQSDPRKVAQ

-302 QQRQDQVTDLANI
+302 QQRQEAELERDKI
-315 TKIIESELALEL
+315 TQIIEPELSLEL
-327 GLSPQENTIANEI
+327 GLSPQENTTANKI
-340 KRETVAS
+340 DREPLTS
-347 RNEEYQDWLYDIL
+347 PNEEYRDWLYDIL
-360 KTDLIEGGHCQILEM
+360 KTDLIDGGHCQILEM
-375 EDIAKRLREFLQGE
+375 EDIAKRLREFLQSE
-389 WQEVA
+389 WQDVA

-409 QLKEGE
+409 QLQEGE

-490 TPEQQAS
+490 TDYQQAS
-497 SRKIIEQYPTLI
+497 SQKIIEQYPTLI

-531 PRDAANGFV
+531 PRDAANGFAT
-540 NLASA
+540 LASA

-572 YIPEAERPEY
+572 YIPEAEKPEY
-582 LQDISKHFQ
+582 LQDIGKHFQ
-591 KLLAEDKEDKK
+591 KLLAEDQDPKK
-602 PFRILNDTW
+602 LFRILDESW
-611 RDQITEIS
+611 RNQIVEIS
-619 QIASSIPK
+619 HIASTIPK
-627 LPAPE
+627 LPEPE
-632 QATAVAQGLAKT
+632 QADAVNQGLAKT
-644 ERLLWNL
+644 ERLLWQL

-697 SYAYIGTE
+697 SYAYIGAE

-726 KEYSLIGDRNYN
+726 KEHSLIGDRNYN
-738 RFDHIFPKDSHTAAD
+738 HFDHIFPKDSHTAAD
-753 SEWAKGIATHYNKL
+753 SEWAKGVATQYNKL

-780 EEGVALNAISAKG
+780 EEGVALTATSSKG

-799 SVISTDPDGT
+799 SVISSDPEGE
-809 SPIWEIARKCET
+809 SPIWEIARKGEN

-844 LIDKGK
+844 IIDQDK
-850 IDVGLISPATITAYG
+850 IEVGLISPATIAAHS
-865 KSIEKDRIFSN
+865 KAIEKDQVFRN
-876 LKIEFKLGISKNDV
+876 LKLEFKLGISKSDV

-900 LENQRDAIPETE
+900 LETQRDAIPESEYESRT
-912 RERRAAALWHNNNR
+912 AALWHNNNR
-926 AIAGKMFTEVVAHR
+926 AIAAKMFTEIVTTQ

-945 VEQIKVIGLQYETNE
+945 VDKVKVIGLQYDTNE
-960 FKDKQWQPHESLN
+960 LKTKQWQPNEAVN
-973 CRMAIEANPQSPIYD
+973 CRIAIESNPESPIYD

-993 VQTGDQW
+993 VREQEQW
-1000 QNMGVVH
+1000 QNIGVLH
-1007 SDAAYMP
+1007 IDAAYMP
-1014 IGSQFVASINLS
+1014 ISSQFTANINIS

-1034 AIDRSTLRLP
+1034 EISKSTVKLP

-1057 AVNLDAIVP
+1057 AVNLDEIVP
-1066 KLKEAIAK
+1066 KLKEAISK
-1074 AASNQPTMTEFVTKL
+1074 AATNQPTMTEFVAKL

-1094 GLKAQVQAGGRI
+1094 GLKAQVQTGGRI
-1106 NGLTYL
+1106 NGITYL

-1130 ALMGVKYDPER
+1130 AMMGVKYDPER
-1141 DREALAN
+1141 DREALMS
-1148 PVTTVTIET
+1148 PTTTATNET
-1157 NTQAESSMETQ
+1157 NTQAENLIDTPNLTLPS
-1168 TTTIANTNPLEKIE
+1168 NPLAKIE
-1182 SQLRESVRSH
+1182 TQLRESVRSH
-1192 FGKDKAMAE
+1192 FSKDKAMAA

-1226 WGELAN
+1226 WGEQAN
-1232 TGKYKSDDVIMV
+1232 TGKYQPEDVIMV
-1244 SGSGPWRREGDD
+1244 SGSGPWRREGDE
-1256 RSKSQI
+1256 RTKTQI

-1270 ASHYQPLLDKAIA
+1270 TSHYQPLLDQAIA

-1300 VSYLQEKGYALN
+1300 MAYLQEKGYVLN
-1312 WQPQG
+1312 WQSQG
-1317 YYQGSTPQQEKPT
+1317 YYQAATLQQEKST
-1330 QIEQPVK
+1330 QSEQPVK

-1342 IKMVYPLKMY
+1342 IQMVYPLKMY
-1352 GEANPLPVNTCI
+1352 GETNPLPVKTCI

-1393 IAIAGEQ
+1393 IAYAGKQ
-1400 KVAFKVG
+1400 QVALRVG
-1407 KQYKVTPEMLKDP
+1407 KQYKITQEMLNDTK
-1420 AYQQQWAQMEK
+1420 YQQQWSQMEK
-1431 HSAKELNTFQGH
+1431 HGAKELQTFQGH
-1443 SNTWGL
+1443 RNTWGL
-1449 HFQPLGDYV
+1449 HFEPLGDYI
-1458 DGKIVPFPTQQQSIK
+1458 DGKIVPFPAVEKPSERLVNTIVADIQK
-1473 LDRNEVAEIKQLTE
+1473 LEE
-1487 WSRTAEYLGKSEK
+1487 WRQTAMYLGKGES
-1500 YIDRIQDLIAGESI
+1500 YINRIQELIEGESI
-1514 TEKAQQAMNKDH
+1514 SEKAQIAMTKDLDNLGK
-1526 QSLSQYVAS
+1526 QVAS
-1535 QWREILTIK
+1535 QWREVLAVK
-1544 SDYVES
+1544 SAYTEQ
-1550 QDGNLVFER
+1550 QDGKLVFER

-1565 YRATWEQDTDT
+1565 YRATWEQTTDT
-1576 LTLESKTVTAG
+1576 LTVESKTVTEG
-1587 SIKYAP
+1587 LIKYAP
-1593 LLIQQGLEITQNHI
+1593 LLVQQGLEITQNQV
-1607 TVKDGKNVD
+1607 TVKDAKNVD

-1621 IAESQKQEQR
+1621 IAESQKQIQEQR

>member
-12 QELPLPAKIVEHSY
+12 QELPLPLKTVEHSY
-26 LELKIGKDIDPSKL
+26 LELKIGKDIEPSKL

-60 GLYMILA
+60 GLYLILA
-67 NGRSAYFGDRAIA
+67 NGRTAYFGDRAIS
-80 EKVSTEIFT
+80 EKVSQEIFT

-106 ASIFKEQAR
+106 TSIFKESAR

-123 LSKDL
+123 LNKDP
-128 ATGIY
+128 ATGICTS
-133 QADWGNQ
+133 DWGKQ
-140 PIILNNGI
+140 PITLSNGI
-148 TLSDK
+148 TISDR
-153 AMGAIASKLGDCY
+153 AMGLIASKLGDCY
-166 SLISPDLA
+166 SLISPELA
-174 TQLQSEPNRPFQYR
+174 KNLQAEPNRPFQYR
-188 AAVSEWQ
+188 AAVPEWQ

-220 SIKGDNKTTTTGI
+220 SIKGDNKTTTTGL
-233 HEVSLFWSRKED
+233 HEISLFWSRKED
-245 ARFTEQKLGTQA
+245 AKFTEQKLGTQA

-277 ERLAEAQSDPRKVAQ
+277 ERLAEAQSDPRKIAQ

-302 QQRQDQVTDLANI
+302 QQRQEEVTDRDNI
-315 TKIIESELALEL
+315 KQIIEPELALEL
-327 GLSPQENTIANEI
+327 GLSPQENTTANEI
-340 KRETVAS
+340 DREQVAS
-347 RNEEYQDWLYDIL
+347 PNEEYQDWLYDIL

-375 EDIAKRLREFLQGE
+375 EDIAKRLREFLQSE

-409 QLKEGE
+409 QLQEGE

-490 TPEQQAS
+490 TPDQQAS
-497 SRKIIEQYPTLI
+497 SKRTIEQYPTLI

-531 PRDAANGFV
+531 PRDAANGFA

-567 RWETQ
+567 RWDAQ
-572 YIPEAERPEY
+572 HIPEAARTEY
-582 LQDISKHFQ
+582 LQDIGKHFQ

-602 PFRILNDTW
+602 PFRILNDAW
-611 RDQITEIS
+611 RNQIVEIS
-619 QIASSIPK
+619 QIASTIPK
-627 LPAPE
+627 LPEPE
-632 QATAVAQGLAKT
+632 KATVVTQGLAKT
-644 ERLLWNL
+644 ERLLWQL

-772 ASRSRLEH
+772 TSRSRLEH
-780 EEGVALNAISAKG
+780 EEGIALTATSSKG

-799 SVISTDPDGT
+799 SVISTDPDGE
-809 SPIWEIARKCET
+809 SPIWEIARKGET
-821 VDIQIAKN
+821 VDIKIAKN

-844 LIDKGK
+844 LIDQDK
-850 IDVGLISPATITAYG
+850 IDVGLISPATLAAYG
-865 KSIEKDRIFSN
+865 KTLEKDKIFGN
-876 LKIEFKLGISKNDV
+876 LKLEFQLGISKNDV

-900 LENQRDAIPETE
+900 LETQRDAIPDSE

-926 AIAGKMFTEVVAHR
+926 AISGKMFTEVVANR

-945 VEQIKVIGLQYETNE
+945 VEKIKLIGLQYETNA
-960 FKDKQWQPHESLN
+960 FKDRQWKPHESLN
-973 CRMAIEANPQSPIYD
+973 CRMTIESNLQSPIYD

-993 VQTGDQW
+993 VQTDDQW
-1000 QNMGVVH
+1000 KNMGVVH
-1007 SDAAYMP
+1007 NDAAYLP
-1014 IGSQFVASINLS
+1014 IGSQFIANIHIS

-1034 AIDRSTLRLP
+1034 KIDRSTLKLP

-1066 KLKEAIAK
+1066 QLKEAIAK
-1074 AASNQPTMTEFVTKL
+1074 AAENKPTMTEFVARL

-1106 NGLTYL
+1106 NGITYL
-1112 YEGQAVKASLIEM
+1112 YEGQAIKASLVEM
-1125 SWKNL
+1125 TWKNL
-1130 ALMGVKYDPER
+1130 AAMGVKYDPER
-1141 DREALAN
+1141 DREALTSSATA
-1148 PVTTVTIET
+1148 PQSS
-1157 NTQAESSMETQ
+1157 TQA
-1168 TTTIANTNPLEKIE
+1168 
-1182 SQLRESVRSH
+1182 
-1192 FGKDKAMAE
+1192 
-1201 IATQFIG
+1201 
-1208 KAATPETVYSSTR
+1208 
-1221 LYEQA
+1221 
-1226 WGELAN
+1226 
-1232 TGKYKSDDVIMV
+1232 
-1244 SGSGPWRREGDD
+1244 
-1256 RSKSQI
+1256 
-1262 EQDLHQVF
+1262 
-1270 ASHYQPLLDKAIA
+1270 
-1283 AGSQILV
+1283 
-1290 GNAKGTDQLV
+1290 
-1300 VSYLQEKGYALN
+1300 
-1312 WQPQG
+1312 
-1317 YYQGSTPQQEKPT
+1317 TPQEDFKEKERSQT
-1330 QIEQPVK
+1330 SEQSVK

-1342 IKMVYPLKMY
+1342 VKMVYPLKMH
-1352 GEANPLPVNTCI
+1352 GEANSLPVDTCI

-1379 EPYAAYGFKEGDIA
+1379 EPYAAYGFKEDDIA

-1400 KVAFKVG
+1400 KVAFQVG
-1407 KQYKVTPEMLKDP
+1407 KQYKITPEMLNDA

-1431 HSAKELNTFQGH
+1431 HSAKELTTFQGH
-1443 SNTWGL
+1443 SNTWGM

-1458 DGKIVPFPTQQQSIK
+1458 GGKIVPFPTEPIKSDNSIVTDIQQ
-1473 LDRNEVAEIKQLTE
+1473 LME

-1500 YIDRIQDLIAGESI
+1500 YIDRIQELIAGESI
-1514 TEKAQQAMNKDH
+1514 TEKAQQAMHKDH
-1526 QSLSQYVAS
+1526 HSLSQHVAS
-1535 QWREILTIK
+1535 QWREILAIK

-1576 LTLESKTVTAG
+1576 LTLDSKVVNQG
-1587 SIKYAP
+1587 KFQYVP
-1593 LLIQQGLEITQNHI
+1593 LLVQQGLEISHSQV
-1607 TVKDGKNVD
+1607 TVRDAKNCD
-1616 LALKV
+1616 RALQLISDNQKV
-1621 IAESQKQEQR
+1621 KQEQR

>member
-12 QELPLPAKIVEHSY
+12 QELPLPPKTVEHSY
-26 LELKIGKDIDPSKL
+26 LELKIGKDIEPSKL

-60 GLYMILA
+60 GLYLILA
-67 NGRSAYFGDRAIA
+67 NGRTAYFGDREIS
-80 EKVSTEIFT
+80 EKVSQEIFT

-106 ASIFKEQAR
+106 TSIYKESAR

-123 LSKDL
+123 LSKDPD
-128 ATGIY
+128 TGIY
-133 QADWGNQ
+133 QADWGKEL
-140 PIILNNGI
+140 ITLSNGI
-148 TLSDK
+148 TLSNK

-166 SLISPDLA
+166 SLISPELA
-174 TQLQSEPNRPFQYR
+174 NQLKAEPNRPFQYR
-188 AAVSEWQ
+188 AAVPEWQ

-233 HEVSLFWSRKED
+233 HEISLFWSRKED
-245 ARFTEQKLGTQA
+245 AKFTEQKLGTQA

-302 QQRQDQVTDLANI
+302 QQRQEETGDRANI
-315 TKIIESELALEL
+315 TPIIEPELALEL
-327 GLSPQENTIANEI
+327 GLSPQENTTANEI
-340 KRETVAS
+340 ERETVTS
-347 RNEEYQDWLYDIL
+347 PNEEYQDWLYDIL

-375 EDIAKRLREFLQGE
+375 EDIAKRLREFLQSE

-409 QLKEGE
+409 QLQEGE

-490 TPEQQAS
+490 TSDQQAS
-497 SRKIIEQYPTLI
+497 SKRTIEQYPTLI
-509 QEIIDKNLPENKP
+509 QEIIDKNLPESKP

-531 PRDAANGFV
+531 PRDAANGFA

-567 RWETQ
+567 RWDAQ
-572 YIPEAERPEY
+572 YIPESERSEY
-582 LQDISKHFQ
+582 LQDIGKHFQ

-602 PFRILNDTW
+602 PFRILNDVW
-611 RDQITEIS
+611 RNQIVEIS
-619 QIASSIPK
+619 QIASTIPK
-627 LPAPE
+627 LPEPEKAPVV
-632 QATAVAQGLAKT
+632 TQGLAKT
-644 ERLLWNL
+644 ERLLWQL

-780 EEGVALNAISAKG
+780 EEGIALTATSSKG

-799 SVISTDPDGT
+799 SVISTDPDGE
-809 SPIWEIARKCET
+809 SPIWEIARKGET
-821 VDIQIAKN
+821 VDIKIAKN

-844 LIDKGK
+844 LIDQDK
-850 IDVGLISPATITAYG
+850 IDVGLISPATLAAYG
-865 KSIEKDRIFSN
+865 KTLEKDKIFAN
-876 LKIEFKLGISKNDV
+876 LKLEFQLGISKNDV

-900 LENQRDAIPETE
+900 LETQRDAIPEAE
-912 RERRAAALWHNNNR
+912 RDRRAAALWHNNNR
-926 AIAGKMFTEVVAHR
+926 AITGKMFTEVVAKQ

-945 VEQIKVIGLQYETNE
+945 VEKIKVIGLQYETNE
-960 FKDKQWQPHESLN
+960 LKDRQWQPHESLN

-1000 QNMGVVH
+1000 ENMGVVH
-1007 SDAAYMP
+1007 NDAAYMP
-1014 IGSQFVASINLS
+1014 IGSQFIANIHIS

-1034 AIDRSTLRLP
+1034 AIDRSTLKLP

-1066 KLKEAIAK
+1066 QLKEAIAK
-1074 AASNQPTMTEFVTKL
+1074 AAANQPTMTEFVAKL

-1106 NGLTYL
+1106 NGITYL
-1112 YEGQAVKASLIEM
+1112 YEGQAVKASLVEM
-1125 SWKNL
+1125 TWKNL
-1130 ALMGVKYDPER
+1130 AAMGVRYDPQR
-1141 DREALAN
+1141 DREALTSVA
-1148 PVTTVTIET
+1148 TATQS
-1157 NTQAESSMETQ
+1157 NTQATPQEDFK
-1168 TTTIANTNPLEKIE
+1168 EK
-1182 SQLRESVRSH
+1182 
-1192 FGKDKAMAE
+1192 E
-1201 IATQFIG
+1201 IAE
-1208 KAATPETVYSSTR
+1208 K
-1221 LYEQA
+1221 LEQ
-1226 WGELAN
+1226 
-1232 TGKYKSDDVIMV
+1232 S
-1244 SGSGPWRREGDD
+1244 
-1256 RSKSQI
+1256 
-1262 EQDLHQVF
+1262 
-1270 ASHYQPLLDKAIA
+1270 
-1283 AGSQILV
+1283 
-1290 GNAKGTDQLV
+1290 
-1300 VSYLQEKGYALN
+1300 
-1312 WQPQG
+1312 
-1317 YYQGSTPQQEKPT
+1317 
-1330 QIEQPVK
+1330 VK

-1342 IKMVYPLKMY
+1342 IKMVYPLKLH
-1352 GEANPLPVNTCI
+1352 GEVNSLPVDTCI

-1393 IAIAGEQ
+1393 IAISGEQ
-1400 KVAFKVG
+1400 KVAFQVG
-1407 KQYKVTPEMLKDP
+1407 KQYKITPEMLNDA
-1420 AYQQQWAQMEK
+1420 AYQQKWSQMEK
-1431 HSAKELNTFQGH
+1431 HSAKELTTFQGH
-1443 SNTWGL
+1443 SNTWGM

-1458 DGKIVPFPTQQQSIK
+1458 DGKIVPFPTQQQSIQ
-1473 LDRNEVAEIKQLTE
+1473 LDRNEVVEIQKLTE

-1514 TEKAQQAMNKDH
+1514 TEKAQQAMHKDH
-1526 QSLSQYVAS
+1526 QSLSQHVAS
-1535 QWREILTIK
+1535 QWREILAIK

-1565 YRATWEQDTDT
+1565 YRATWEQATDT
-1576 LTLESKTVTAG
+1576 LTLDTKVVNQD
-1587 SIKYAP
+1587 KFQYAP
-1593 LLIQQGLEITQNHI
+1593 LLVQQGLEITHSQV
-1607 TVKDGKNVD
+1607 TVRDAKNCD
-1616 LALKV
+1616 RALQV
-1621 IAESQKQEQR
+1621 IAESQKGKQEQR

>member
-12 QELPLPAKIVEHSY
+12 QELPLPPKTIEHSY
-26 LELKIGKDIDPSKL
+26 LELKIGKDIEPSIL

-45 YDGITERDIERLQEQ
+45 YDGITEQDIERLQEQ

-67 NGRSAYFGDRAIA
+67 NGRSAYFGDRQIA
-80 EKVSTEIFT
+80 EKVSTEIFS

-106 ASIFKEQAR
+106 ASIFKESAR
-115 ILIIDDET
+115 ILIVDDET
-123 LSKDL
+123 LNKDPV
-128 ATGIY
+128 TGIY
-133 QADWGNQ
+133 QADWGKL
-140 PIILNNGI
+140 PITLTNGI

-153 AMGAIASKLGDCY
+153 AMGLIASKLGDCY
-166 SLISPDLA
+166 SLISPELA
-174 TQLQSEPNRPFQYR
+174 KNLEAEPNRPFQYR
-188 AAVSEWQ
+188 AAVPGWQ

-220 SIKGDNKTTTTGI
+220 SIKGDNKTTTTGL

-264 VQADVLPKLKIKA
+264 VQADVLPKLKINA

-315 TKIIESELALEL
+315 TKVIEPELALEL
-327 GLSPQENTIANEI
+327 GLSQQENTISNEI
-340 KRETVAS
+340 KREQVAS
-347 RNEEYQDWLYDIL
+347 PNEEYQDWLYDIL

-375 EDIAKRLREFLQGE
+375 EDITKRLREFLQSE

-409 QLKEGE
+409 QLQEGE
-415 VSFTGLPDGA
+415 VSFTGLPDGS

-497 SRKIIEQYPTLI
+497 SQKNIEQYPTLI

-531 PRDAANGFV
+531 PRDAANGFA

-572 YIPEAERPEY
+572 YVPESESSQY
-582 LQDISKHFQ
+582 LQDIGKHFQ
-591 KLLAEDKEDKK
+591 KVLAEDQDPKK
-602 PFRILNDTW
+602 PFRILNESW
-611 RDQITEIS
+611 RNQIVEIS

-627 LPAPE
+627 LPEPE
-632 QATAVAQGLAKT
+632 KPTAVAQGLAKT
-644 ERLLWNL
+644 ERLLWQL

-726 KEYSLIGDRNYN
+726 KEYSLVGDRNYN
-738 RFDHIFPKDSHTAAD
+738 RFDHIFPKNSHTAAD

-780 EEGVALNAISAKG
+780 EEGVALTATSAKG

-799 SVISTDPDGT
+799 SVISANPDGD
-809 SPIWEIARKCET
+809 SPIWEMARTGKT

-837 YPYKAVA
+837 YPFKAVA
-844 LIDKGK
+844 LIDKSK
-850 IDVGLISPATITAYG
+850 IDVGLISPATVAAYG
-865 KSIEKDRIFSN
+865 KSIEKDKIFGK
-876 LKIEFKLGISKNDV
+876 LKLEFKLGISKNDV

-900 LENQRDAIPETE
+900 LDTQRDAIPEVE
-912 RERRAAALWHNNNR
+912 HERRAAALWHNNNR
-926 AIAGKMFTEVVAHR
+926 AIAGKMFTEVVANR

-945 VEQIKVIGLQYETNE
+945 VDKIKVIGLQYETNE
-960 FKDKQWQPHESLN
+960 LKDKQWQPHESLT
-973 CRMAIEANPQSPIYD
+973 CRMAIEGNPQSPIYE

-993 VQTGDQW
+993 LQTGDQW
-1000 QNMGVVH
+1000 KNMGVVH

-1014 IGSQFVASINLS
+1014 IGSQFTANIHIS

-1034 AIDRSTLRLP
+1034 EIDKNTLKLP

-1057 AVNLDAIVP
+1057 AVNLDAIVLQ
-1066 KLKEAIAK
+1066 LKEAIAK
-1074 AASNQPTMTEFVTKL
+1074 AASNQPTMTEFVTRL

-1106 NGLTYL
+1106 NGITYL
-1112 YEGQAVKASLIEM
+1112 YEGQSIKASLVEM
-1125 SWKNL
+1125 TWKNL
-1130 ALMGVKYDPER
+1130 AAMGVRYAPKR
-1141 DREALAN
+1141 DREALAS
-1148 PVTTVTIET
+1148 VATATHTTSQE
-1157 NTQAESSMETQ
+1157 NFK
-1168 TTTIANTNPLEKIE
+1168 EK
-1182 SQLRESVRSH
+1182 
-1192 FGKDKAMAE
+1192 E
-1201 IATQFIG
+1201 IA
-1208 KAATPETVYSSTR
+1208 
-1221 LYEQA
+1221 
-1226 WGELAN
+1226 
-1232 TGKYKSDDVIMV
+1232 
-1244 SGSGPWRREGDD
+1244 
-1256 RSKSQI
+1256 
-1262 EQDLHQVF
+1262 
-1270 ASHYQPLLDKAIA
+1270 
-1283 AGSQILV
+1283 
-1290 GNAKGTDQLV
+1290 
-1300 VSYLQEKGYALN
+1300 EKL
-1312 WQPQG
+1312 
-1317 YYQGSTPQQEKPT
+1317 
-1330 QIEQPVK
+1330 EQPVK

-1342 IKMVYPLKMY
+1342 VKMVYPLKMH
-1352 GEANPLPVNTCI
+1352 GEANPLSVDTCV

-1400 KVAFKVG
+1400 KVAFQVG
-1407 KQYKVTPEMLKDP
+1407 KQYKITPEMLKDA

-1431 HSAKELNTFQGH
+1431 HSARELATFQGH

-1458 DGKIVPFPTQQQSIK
+1458 NGKIMPFPIEPIKANNSIVTDIQQ
-1473 LDRNEVAEIKQLTE
+1473 LME
-1487 WSRTAEYLGKSEK
+1487 WSRTAAYLGKSEK

-1514 TEKAQQAMNKDH
+1514 TEKAQQAMLKDH
-1526 QSLSQYVAS
+1526 QSLSQHVAS

-1550 QDGNLVFER
+1550 PDGKLVFER

-1576 LTLESKTVTAG
+1576 LTLDAKVVNQGKFQYS
-1587 SIKYAP
+1587 P
-1593 LLIQQGLEITQNHI
+1593 LLVQQGLEINHSQV
-1607 TVKDGKNVD
+1607 TVKDAQNCD
-1616 LALKV
+1616 RALQV
-1621 IAESQKQEQR
+1621 ISESQKGKQEQR

>member
-12 QELPLPAKIVEHSY
+12 QDLPLPSKTVEHSY
-26 LELKIGKDIDPSKL
+26 LELKIGKDIEPSKL

-60 GLYMILA
+60 DLYLILA
-67 NGRSAYFGDRAIA
+67 NGRTAYFGDRAIA
-80 EKVSTEIFT
+80 EKVSQEIFT

-106 ASIFKEQAR
+106 TSIFKEQAR

-123 LSKDL
+123 LNKEP

-133 QADWGNQ
+133 QADWGKE
-140 PIILNNGI
+140 PITLNNGI
-148 TLSDK
+148 TISDK
-153 AMGAIASKLGDCY
+153 AMGLIASKLGDCY

-174 TQLQSEPNRPFQYR
+174 TQLQAEPNRPFQYR
-188 AAVSEWQ
+188 AAVPEWQ

-233 HEVSLFWSRKED
+233 HEISLFWSRKED
-245 ARFTEQKLGTQA
+245 AKFTEQKLGTQA

-302 QQRQDQVTDLANI
+302 QQRQEETGDRDNI
-315 TKIIESELALEL
+315 TQIIEPELALEL
-327 GLSPQENTIANEI
+327 GLSPQENTTANEI
-340 KRETVAS
+340 ERETVTS
-347 RNEEYQDWLYDIL
+347 PNEEYQDWLYDIL
-360 KTDLIEGGHCQILEM
+360 KTDLIEGGHCQVLEM
-375 EDIAKRLREFLQGE
+375 EDIAKRLREFLQSE

-409 QLKEGE
+409 QLQEGE
-415 VSFTGLPDGA
+415 VSFTGLPNGA

-447 TVLRELDPEAYRQR
+447 TVLRELDPEAYRQK

-490 TPEQQAS
+490 TPDQQAS
-497 SRKIIEQYPTLI
+497 SKKTIEQYPTLI

-531 PRDAANGFV
+531 PRDVANGFAT
-540 NLASA
+540 LASA

-572 YIPEAERPEY
+572 YIPESESSEY
-582 LQDISKHFQ
+582 LQDIGKHFQ
-591 KLLAEDKEDKK
+591 KLLAEDKDPKK
-602 PFRILNDTW
+602 PFHILNEPW
-611 RDQITEIS
+611 RNQIVEIS
-619 QIASSIPK
+619 QIASTIPN
-627 LPAPE
+627 LPEPE
-632 QATAVAQGLAKT
+632 KATAVTQGLAKT

-726 KEYSLIGDRNYN
+726 KEYSLNGDRNYN
-738 RFDHIFPKDSHTAAD
+738 RFDHIFPKDSHTATD
-753 SEWAKGIATHYNKL
+753 SEWAKGIATQYNKL

-780 EEGVALNAISAKG
+780 EEGIALTATSAKG

-799 SVISTDPDGT
+799 SVISTDPDGE
-809 SPIWEIARKCET
+809 SPIWEIARKGET
-821 VDIQIAKN
+821 VDIQMAKN

-844 LIDKGK
+844 LIDRDK
-850 IDVGLISPATITAYG
+850 IDVGLISPATLAAYG
-865 KSIEKDRIFSN
+865 KTIEKDKIFAN
-876 LKIEFKLGISKNDV
+876 LKLEFQLGISKNDV

-900 LENQRDAIPETE
+900 LETQRDAIPETE
-912 RERRAAALWHNNNR
+912 RARRAAALWHNNNR
-926 AIAGKMFTEVVAHR
+926 AIAGKMFTEVVAKR

-945 VEQIKVIGLQYETNE
+945 VEKIKVIGLQYETNE
-960 FKDKQWQPHESLN
+960 LKDRQWQPNESIN
-973 CRMAIEANPQSPIYD
+973 CRMTIEANPQSPIYD

-1000 QNMGVVH
+1000 KNMGVVH
-1007 SDAAYMP
+1007 NDAAYMP
-1014 IGSQFVASINLS
+1014 INSQFIANIHIS

-1034 AIDRSTLRLP
+1034 EIDRSTLKLP

-1066 KLKEAIAK
+1066 QLKEAIAK
-1074 AASNQPTMTEFVTKL
+1074 AASNQPTMTEFVARL
-1089 ADENV
+1089 SEENV

-1106 NGLTYL
+1106 NGITYL
-1112 YEGQAVKASLIEM
+1112 YEGQAIKASLIEM

-1130 ALMGVKYDPER
+1130 AMMGVKYEPER
-1141 DREALAN
+1141 DREVL
-1148 PVTTVTIET
+1148 TTPTNTVQTET
-1157 NTQAESSMETQ
+1157 NPQAESRMETQ
-1168 TTTIANTNPLEKIE
+1168 KSSTHANPLEKIE

-1192 FGKDKAMAE
+1192 FD
-1201 IATQFIG
+1201 
-1208 KAATPETVYSSTR
+1208 S
-1221 LYEQA
+1221 EQA
-1226 WGELAN
+1226 
-1232 TGKYKSDDVIMV
+1232 
-1244 SGSGPWRREGDD
+1244 
-1256 RSKSQI
+1256 
-1262 EQDLHQVF
+1262 
-1270 ASHYQPLLDKAIA
+1270 
-1283 AGSQILV
+1283 
-1290 GNAKGTDQLV
+1290 
-1300 VSYLQEKGYALN
+1300 
-1312 WQPQG
+1312 
-1317 YYQGSTPQQEKPT
+1317 
-1330 QIEQPVK
+1330 VK

-1342 IKMVYPLKMY
+1342 VKMVYPLKMH
-1352 GEANPLPVNTCI
+1352 GEVNPLPVDSCI

-1393 IAIAGEQ
+1393 IAYAGKQ
-1400 KVAFKVG
+1400 QVALRVG
-1407 KQYKVTPEMLKDP
+1407 KQYQITQSMLNDRN
-1420 AYQQQWAQMEK
+1420 YQQQWSQMEK
-1431 HSAKELNTFQGH
+1431 HGAKELQTFQGH
-1443 SNTWGL
+1443 RNTWGL
-1449 HFQPLGDYV
+1449 HFEPLGDYIN
-1458 DGKIVPFPTQQQSIK
+1458 GKIVPFPAIEKPAEKPVNTIVADIQK
-1473 LDRNEVAEIKQLTE
+1473 LEE
-1487 WSRTAEYLGKSEK
+1487 WRQTAMYLGKGES
-1500 YIDRIQDLIAGESI
+1500 YINRIQELIEGESI
-1514 TEKAQQAMNKDH
+1514 SDKAQIAMTKDLDNLGK
-1526 QSLSQYVAS
+1526 QVAS
-1535 QWREILTIK
+1535 QWREVLAVK
-1544 SDYVES
+1544 SAYIEQ
-1550 QDGNLVFER
+1550 QDEKLVFER

-1565 YRATWEQDTDT
+1565 YRATWEQTTDT

-1593 LLIQQGLEITQNHI
+1593 LLVQQGLEITQNYI
-1607 TVKDGKNVD
+1607 TVKDAKNVD

-1621 IAESQKQEQR
+1621 IAESQKQKQEQR

>member
-12 QELPLPAKIVEHSY
+12 QELPLPPKTIEHSY
-26 LELKIGKDIDPSKL
+26 LELKIGKDIDPSNL

-60 GLYMILA
+60 GLYLILA
-67 NGRSAYFGDRAIA
+67 NGRTAYFGDLDTA

-106 ASIFKEQAR
+106 TSIFKEQAR

-123 LSKDL
+123 LSQDS
-128 ATGIY
+128 AGTY
-133 QADWGNQ
+133 SADWGQ
-140 PIILNNGI
+140 QAITLSNGI
-148 TLSDK
+148 TISDK
-153 AMGAIASKLGDCY
+153 AMGLIASKLGDCY

-174 TQLQSEPNRPFQYR
+174 TQLQAEPNRPFQYR
-188 AAVSEWQ
+188 AAVPEWQ

-233 HEVSLFWSRKED
+233 HEISLFWSRKED
-245 ARFTEQKLGTQA
+245 AKFTEQKLGTQA

-277 ERLAEAQSDPRKVAQ
+277 ERLAEAQSDSRKLAQ

-302 QQRQDQVTDLANI
+302 QQRQEEVADRDNI
-315 TKIIESELALEL
+315 TQIIEPELALEL
-327 GLSPQENTIANEI
+327 GLSQQENTTANEI
-340 KRETVAS
+340 KREIVAS
-347 RNEEYQDWLYDIL
+347 PNEEYQDWLYDIL

-375 EDIAKRLREFLQGE
+375 EDIAKRLREFLQSE

-409 QLKEGE
+409 QLQEGE
-415 VSFTGLPDGA
+415 VSFTGLPDGS

-447 TVLRELDPEAYRQR
+447 TVLRELDPEAYKQR

-497 SRKIIEQYPTLI
+497 SQKIIEQYPTLI

-531 PRDAANGFV
+531 PREAANGFAT
-540 NLASA
+540 LASA

-567 RWETQ
+567 RWDAQ
-572 YIPEAERPEY
+572 YIPEVERSEY
-582 LQDISKHFQ
+582 LQDIGKHFQ
-591 KLLAEDKEDKK
+591 KLLAEDKEEKK
-602 PFRILNDTW
+602 PFRILNEAW
-611 RDQITEIS
+611 RDQIVEIS
-619 QIASSIPK
+619 QIASTIPN
-627 LPAPE
+627 LPEPE
-632 QATAVAQGLAKT
+632 TATAVTTGLAKT

-738 RFDHIFPKDSHTAAD
+738 RFDHIFPKDSHTSAD
-753 SEWAKGIATHYNKL
+753 SEWAKGVATHYNKL

-780 EEGVALNAISAKG
+780 EEGIALTATSSKG

-799 SVISTDPDGT
+799 SVISTDPDGV
-809 SPIWEIARKCET
+809 SPIWEIARKGET

-844 LIDKGK
+844 LIDQDK
-850 IDVGLISPATITAYG
+850 IDVGLISPATLAAYG
-865 KSIEKDRIFSN
+865 KTIEKDKIFGN
-876 LKIEFKLGISKNDV
+876 LKLEFQLGISKNDV

-900 LENQRDAIPETE
+900 LETQRDAIPEAE
-912 RERRAAALWHNNNR
+912 RERRAATLWHNNNR
-926 AIAGKMFTEVVAHR
+926 AIAGKMFTEVVANR

-945 VEQIKVIGLQYETNE
+945 VGKIKVIGLQYETNE
-960 FKDKQWQPHESLN
+960 LKDKQWQPHESLN
-973 CRMAIEANPQSPIYD
+973 CRMTIEANPQSPIYD

-1000 QNMGVVH
+1000 KNMGVVH
-1007 SDAAYMP
+1007 NDAAYMP
-1014 IGSQFVASINLS
+1014 IGSQFIANINIS

-1034 AIDRSTLRLP
+1034 EIDKSTLKLP

-1066 KLKEAIAK
+1066 QLKEEIAK
-1074 AASNQPTMTEFVTKL
+1074 AAANQPTMTEFVAKL
-1089 ADENV
+1089 TEENV
-1094 GLKAQVQAGGRI
+1094 GLKAQVQTGGRI
-1106 NGLTYL
+1106 NGITYL
-1112 YEGQAVKASLIEM
+1112 YEGQAVKASLVEM
-1125 SWKNL
+1125 TWKNL
-1130 ALMGVKYDPER
+1130 AAMGVKYDPQR

-1148 PVTTVTIET
+1148 PIAIATTET
-1157 NTQAESSMETQ
+1157 NTQAESPMETQ
-1168 TTTIANTNPLEKIE
+1168 KSTDTNPLEKIE

-1226 WGELAN
+1226 WRELAN
-1232 TGKYKSDDVIMV
+1232 TGKYKSEDAIMV
-1244 SGSGPWRREGDD
+1244 SGSGPWRREGDE
-1256 RSKSQI
+1256 RTKPQI

-1270 ASHYQPLLDKAIA
+1270 TSHYQPLLDQAIA

-1300 VSYLQEKGYALN
+1300 MAYLQEKGYVLN

-1317 YYQGSTPQQEKPT
+1317 YYQAATPQQEKSLHSL
-1330 QIEQPVK
+1330 PVK

-1342 IKMVYPLKMY
+1342 VKMVYPLKMH
-1352 GEANPLPVNTCI
+1352 GEVNPLPVNTCI

-1407 KQYKVTPEMLKDP
+1407 KQYKITPEMLNDA

-1431 HSAKELNTFQGH
+1431 HSAKELTTFQGH
-1443 SNTWGL
+1443 SNTWGM

-1458 DGKIVPFPTQQQSIK
+1458 NEKIVPFPTEPIKSDNSIVTDIQQ
-1473 LDRNEVAEIKQLTE
+1473 LME
-1487 WSRTAEYLGKSEK
+1487 WSRTAEYLGKSEQ
-1500 YIDRIQDLIAGESI
+1500 YIDRIQELIAGESI
-1514 TEKAQQAMNKDH
+1514 TEKAQQAMHKDH
-1526 QSLSQYVAS
+1526 QSLSQHVAS
-1535 QWREILTIK
+1535 QWREILAIK
-1544 SDYVES
+1544 SEYVES
-1550 QDGNLVFER
+1550 QNGNLIFER

-1565 YRATWEQDTDT
+1565 YRATWEQATDT
-1576 LTLESKTVTAG
+1576 LTLDTKVVNQSEFHYS
-1587 SIKYAP
+1587 P
-1593 LLIQQGLEITQNHI
+1593 LLVQQGLEITHSQ
-1607 TVKDGKNVD
+1607 VAVRDAKNCD
-1616 LALKV
+1616 RALQV
-1621 IAESQKQEQR
+1621 IAESQKGKQEQR